1 MGCFIGMRNDTFLDK
16 ELIINLGPKEISDF
30 LLREEDNP
38 KIIVNKKYRKM
49 SSKTVETNA
58 ESPKK
63 PKRLKKSINYHNQK
77 IKDIAKNLQLIAIS
91 EVKNVHRFFHVK

>member
-1 MGCFIGMRNDTFLDK
+1 MGCCIGMRNDTFLDK

-30 LLREEDNP
+30 LLREENNP
-38 KIIVNKKYRKM
+38 KIIVNKKYRKT
-49 SSKTVETNA
+49 SSKTLETNA